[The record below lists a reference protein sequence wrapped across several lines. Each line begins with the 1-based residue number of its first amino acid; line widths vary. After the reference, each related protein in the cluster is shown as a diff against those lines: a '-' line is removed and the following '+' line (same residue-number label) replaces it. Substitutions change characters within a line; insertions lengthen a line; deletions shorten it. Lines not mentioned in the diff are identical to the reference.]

1 MSEGFLGQI
10 IWFAGNFAPRNWEFC
25 NGQILMIN
33 SNQSLYSLLGTTY
46 GGDGRTTFALPDL
59 RGRIPLSPG
68 QDPSLSSYS
77 AGNKGGSET
86 VTLTTSQ
93 IASHTHQLRASNETA
108 TQDNPSNN
116 ALANSSV
123 NIYNSSNPNVS
134 MNAVSIGNSGGGQG
148 HENRQPILATNYIIC
163 INGIYPSR
171 N

>member
-10 IWFAGNFAPRNWEFC
+10 IWFAGNFNPRNWEFC
-25 NGQILMIN
+25 NGQLLAIN
-33 SNQSLYSLLGTTY
+33 NHQSLYSLLGTTY

-68 QDPSLSSYS
+68 QGSNLSNYNLG
-77 AGNKGGSET
+77 AKGGVET
-86 VTLTTSQ
+86 VTLTASQ
-93 IASHTHQLRASNETA
+93 VPSHTHQLQASSVNA

-116 ALANSSV
+116 LLAKASV
-123 NIYNSSNPNVS
+123 NIYNSNDANVM
-134 MNAVSIGNSGGGQG
+134 MNAVSIGTTGGQA

-163 INGIYPSR
+163 VNGIYPSR

>member
-10 IWFAGNFAPRNWEFC
+10 IWFAGNFAPKNWEFC
-25 NGQILMIN
+25 NGELLSIN
-33 SNQSLYSLLGTTY
+33 SYQSLYSLLGTTY

-68 QDPSLSSYS
+68 QGPNLSNYNE
-77 AGNKGGSET
+77 GDKGGLET

-93 IASHTHQLRASNETA
+93 VPSHTHQLKASSEDA
-108 TQDNPSNN
+108 TLDNPLNN
-116 ALANSSV
+116 ALAKSSANIFNS
-123 NIYNSSNPNVS
+123 NDANVS
-134 MNAVSIGNSGGGQG
+134 MNAVSIGNTGGEA

-163 INGIYPSR
+163 VNGIYPSR